1 MDALKAA
8 LAPSRVVLEA
18 DDETRQRLAAIV
30 ESSDDA
36 ILSKDL
42 NGIILSWNSGAQR
55 LFGYTTQEVLGK
67 SVTMLIPE
75 DHRDEE
81 PRILERIRRGER
93 VEPYET
99 IRQRKDGSLINVSL
113 TVSPIRD
120 ACGKVVGA
128 SKIARDITE
137 RKRSEQAL
145 ARRREEQAAL
155 HQLTDRLYRAKSVGE
170 VYEAALD
177 AITRAIGCERASILL
192 FDDSGLMRFTAWRG
206 LSSAYRRAVEGHSP
220 WTADTIDPDPIYI
233 ANIERAEI
241 ASAVKAAIR
250 TERIGALAFIPLV
263 ADGALIG
270 KFMTYYTEPHDF
282 AGNEID
288 LALTVARQLGFG
300 VVRIRAEQARRQAE
314 TALRESERR
323 LQHALGAARM
333 GAWEWDI
340 EFGRRD
346 LVAQS
351 RSHPWPCA
359 GHVRRK
365 LRRLQTRH
373 SPRGSADGHHAHPR
387 CPGVA
392 REL

>member
-1 MDALKAA
+1 MNNMDALKAA
-8 LAPSRVVLEA
+8 LAPSRVFLEA
-18 DDETRQRLAAIV
+18 DEETRQRLAAIV

-42 NGIILSWNSGAQR
+42 NGIIMSWNSGAQR
-55 LFGYTTQEVLGK
+55 LFGYTTEEVLGK

-99 IRQRKDGSLINVSL
+99 IRQRKDGSLINISL

-206 LSSAYRRAVEGHSP
+206 LSSAYRRAV
-220 WTADTIDPDPIYI
+220 
-233 ANIERAEI
+233 
-241 ASAVKAAIR
+241 
-250 TERIGALAFIPLV
+250 
-263 ADGALIG
+263 
-270 KFMTYYTEPHDF
+270 
-282 AGNEID
+282 
-288 LALTVARQLGFG
+288 
-300 VVRIRAEQARRQAE
+300 
-314 TALRESERR
+314 
-323 LQHALGAARM
+323 
-333 GAWEWDI
+333 
-340 EFGRRD
+340 
-346 LVAQS
+346 
-351 RSHPWPCA
+351 
-359 GHVRRK
+359 
-365 LRRLQTRH
+365 
-373 SPRGSADGHHAHPR
+373 
-387 CPGVA
+387 
-392 REL
+392 